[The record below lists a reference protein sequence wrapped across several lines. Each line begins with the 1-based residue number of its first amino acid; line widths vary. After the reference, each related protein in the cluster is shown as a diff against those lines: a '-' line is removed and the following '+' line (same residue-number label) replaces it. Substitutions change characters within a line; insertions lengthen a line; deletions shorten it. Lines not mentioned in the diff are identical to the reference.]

1 MNQLINDYTAKKG
14 PSHWIL
20 LSSTRVFSA
29 DPSDRHTP
37 LDPSLDTGRLPAENV
52 VIKQNGT
59 VLHLCGLWGGQRQP
73 KNWMPRMN
81 KPEAIKGKILTRQ
94 LHLVHGKDV
103 ARAILAVHGQFTPG
117 ERWLITDQTA
127 IDWMKMFL
135 VWGAKEQIDTIED
148 LRHNDP
154 ECREAIGDKGTLE
167 DIVRKGGVKPRLNS
181 DEFWSTF
188 HIKPQEFLEIV

>member
-1 MNQLINDYTAKKG
+1 
-14 PSHWIL
+14 
-20 LSSTRVFSA
+20 
-29 DPSDRHTP
+29 
-37 LDPSLDTGRLPAENV
+37 
-52 VIKQNGT
+52 
-59 VLHLCGLWGGQRQP
+59 
-73 KNWMPRMN
+73 MN

-127 IDWMKMFL
+127 TDWMKMFL

-148 LRHNDP
+148 LRQNDP

-188 HIKPQEFLEIV
+188 HLKPQEFLEIV